1 MVFLCE
7 LERRLRILIYSV
19 SRQLPV
25 VPATQE
31 PTFPLHF
38 LVGCQ
43 PLVFKVS
50 VNCFPL
56 VVPCSALG
64 GVARLHFRLGVL

>member
-25 VPATQE
+25 VPAIQE
-31 PTFPLHF
+31 PPFPLHF

-43 PLVFKVS
+43 PLVFKAS
-50 VNCFPL
+50 VNRFPL

-64 GVARLHFRLGVL
+64 GVARLRFRLGIL